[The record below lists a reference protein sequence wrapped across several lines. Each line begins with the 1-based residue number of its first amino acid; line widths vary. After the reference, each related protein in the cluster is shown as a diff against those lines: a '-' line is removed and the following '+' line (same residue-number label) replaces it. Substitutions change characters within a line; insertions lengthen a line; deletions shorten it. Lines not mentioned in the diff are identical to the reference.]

1 MTPILLYS
9 SRPLPGL
16 SENKDLDG
24 YGYPVNTVHHHKNE
38 SSTHTMPPQMQEPL
52 YTTIPWSPSNVYPK
66 DQDPQASAAGLY
78 PCQGLITPVECQT
91 QHLPETSLDTFQPE
105 PAFISPITPGLI
117 APAPTPEAFT
127 YPNQQLMP
135 YAQYPTQSPW
145 SSCSDHQQ
153 LLTPQYPFFPA
164 TIFTYPQP
172 SQQFS
177 QYPYPQNDINV
188 LSHYTFP
195 INQGLNTEQNGNG
208 KATEDL
214 YRDNTAY
221 AYSTSFET
229 TQQHDKLQL
238 PSKHEALVHNA
249 SIGNQV
255 GSEQKGHR
263 IQCELIDPPLLET
276 NQSIPQ
282 PSINETNSINIDQF
296 TSRNFIPKSQIFRSD
311 PRSLTNTAE
320 PTIDPNLS
328 CWGNLDMGGEESRAS
343 GTRKDPEHDRFSVIP
358 IRIPTPPCPVNI
370 VSHEHEYEHEDQSPT
385 PTKRG
390 RWSTSSIPLFS
401 RKSTTTPLRKRRPAQ
416 LHLPPPAANMRIPT
430 ATIHSAPAASFSL
443 DLFIPPTQRV
453 DTATAVPQ
461 EPPKVVGWVS
471 PEQRPVPPP
480 GYTVPGSELVPK
492 IFEYGNQDDL
502 PVPAVSIGVS
512 VDNITTRPVPPQ
524 ALPFQPYEPKAI
536 TRVTSDPQLR
546 IPNTST
552 PSPPIPYIIV
562 PGLNG
567 FEVSYWRPQT
577 HTRYPD
583 ITLIGQ
589 IPVQPPT
596 TAAPWEVSVPPMD
609 PSLPPSTASSLQSIS
624 THDGHF
630 IPQAPQEVEPVVYLN
645 HELRNRVKTRV
656 YHPPRYHVPIHEK
669 KESWAICEV
678 CNATI
683 SRTSD
688 LQVSALLFQSEI
700 PADD

>member
-1 MTPILLYS
+1 MS
-9 SRPLPGL
+9 
-16 SENKDLDG
+16 
-24 YGYPVNTVHHHKNE
+24 
-38 SSTHTMPPQMQEPL
+38 PQMQRPL

-66 DQDPQASAAGLY
+66 DQDPQACTAGIYLY
-78 PCQGLITPVECQT
+78 QDLITPVDCQT
-91 QHLPETSLDTFQPE
+91 HYPPGTNIDTFQPG
-105 PAFISPITPGLI
+105 PAFISPMTPGLI

-127 YPNQQLMP
+127 YPNQRIIAYPQYP
-135 YAQYPTQSPW
+135 QYPTQSPW

-153 LLTPQYPFFPA
+153 LLTPQYPFFPN
-164 TIFTYPQP
+164 TIFTYPQT

-195 INQGLNTEQNGNG
+195 LNQGLNTQQNGKG
-208 KATEDL
+208 SATEDP
-214 YRDNTAY
+214 YHDNTAY

-229 TQQHDKLQL
+229 KQQHDKLQL

-282 PSINETNSINIDQF
+282 PSIGETNSINIDQF
-296 TSRNFIPKSQIFRSD
+296 TSRNFITKSQIFRSD
-311 PRSLTNTAE
+311 PRSSPNTAG
-320 PTIDPNLS
+320 PTIDPKLS
-328 CWGNLDMGGEESRAS
+328 CWGNLEMGGEESRAS

-358 IRIPTPPCPVNI
+358 IRIPTPPCPVNV
-370 VSHEHEYEHEDQSPT
+370 VSHDHEHEHEDQSPT

-390 RWSTSSIPLFS
+390 RWSTSSLPLFS
-401 RKSTTTPLRKRRPAQ
+401 RKSNTTPLRKRRPAQ
-416 LHLPPPAANMRIPT
+416 LHLPPPSANMRIPT
-430 ATIHSAPAASFSL
+430 ATIQSAPAASFSL
-443 DLFIPPTQRV
+443 DLFLPPTQRV

-480 GYTVPGSELVPK
+480 GYTVPGSELIPK
-492 IFEYGNQDDL
+492 IFEYGTQNDL
-502 PVPAVSIGVS
+502 PVSAVPVGVS
-512 VDNITTRPVPPQ
+512 VDIITTRPTPPQ

-536 TRVTSDPQLR
+536 ARVTSDPQLR

-552 PSPPIPYIIV
+552 PSPPVPYIIV

-567 FEVSYWRPQT
+567 FEVSYWRPQI

-583 ITLIGQ
+583 MTAIGP

-630 IPQAPQEVEPVVYLN
+630 IPQAPQEVEPVIYLN
-645 HELRNRVKTRV
+645 PELHNRAKTRV
-656 YHPPRYHVPIHEK
+656 YHPPRYHVPTHEK
-669 KESWAICEV
+669 KESWANCEV

-688 LQVSALLFQSEI
+688 LQVSVVFFLIERQ
-700 PADD
+700 ADD